1 MSTDINKKTQP
12 FIREIFLFRLVEKNL
27 PIKNCVYSNGATSMK
42 LKLKQG
48 PGLNENEDKK
58 E

>member
-1 MSTDINKKTQP
+1 MSTDIKKKHNHSSD
-12 FIREIFLFRLVEKNL
+12 VKKKL